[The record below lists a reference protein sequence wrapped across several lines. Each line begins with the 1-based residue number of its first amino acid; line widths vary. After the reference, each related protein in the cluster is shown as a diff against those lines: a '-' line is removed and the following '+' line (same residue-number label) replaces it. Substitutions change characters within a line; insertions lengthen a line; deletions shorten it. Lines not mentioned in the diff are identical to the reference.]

1 MKVNMILFH
10 YIYFLKPFSCK
21 NQNNETPQRDTP
33 TRTPGSRAS
42 TTKFDR
48 LTLTIDEE
56 DYTHMKNNIKR
67 KMQRGKSELKKEDAT
82 NTVLIDELV
91 KEIEENYNWLVNQM
105 DSVFNKKRAA
115 DEKRQQ
121 KGRF

>member
-1 MKVNMILFH
+1 
-10 YIYFLKPFSCK
+10 
-21 NQNNETPQRDTP
+21 
-33 TRTPGSRAS
+33 
-42 TTKFDR
+42 
-48 LTLTIDEE
+48 
-56 DYTHMKNNIKR
+56 MKNNIKR

-91 KEIEENYNWLVNQM
+91 KEIQENYNWLVNQM